1 MSIFKSME
9 AVRIKM
15 SLGTHTVHF
24 VDIEEIPQTK
34 PDQQPAANIVLYD
47 PATNRTYKDYRS
59 AQSLGFAFNEM
70 ETQLRLGIDDPE
82 EWYAAAMALP
92 IAQRTVIVQVVNEWN
107 DKAGRLF
114 ENTHYLRPAQP
125 TDALN
130 QTQLNPPTSQP
141 TTTRRPRPADA
152 N

>member
-1 MSIFKSME
+1 MSIFKAMD

-15 SLGTHTVHF
+15 SIGTHTVQV

-92 IAQRTVIVQVVNEWN
+92 LEARTIIVQVVNEWN
-107 DKAGRLF
+107 EKAGKLF

-125 TDALN
+125 TDALQ
-130 QTQLNPPTSQP
+130 QTGLNPPTSQP
-141 TTTRRPRPADA
+141 TTTRRPKGNQA
-152 N
+152 

>member
-1 MSIFKSME
+1 MSIFKAMD

-15 SLGTHTVHF
+15 SIGTHTVQV

-34 PDQQPAANIVLYD
+34 SDQQPAANIVLYD

-92 IAQRTVIVQVVNEWN
+92 LEARTIIVQVVNEWN
-107 DKAGRLF
+107 EKAGKLF

-125 TDALN
+125 TDALQ
-130 QTQLNPPTSQP
+130 QTGLNPPTSQP
-141 TTTRRPRPADA
+141 TTTRRPKGNQA
-152 N
+152 